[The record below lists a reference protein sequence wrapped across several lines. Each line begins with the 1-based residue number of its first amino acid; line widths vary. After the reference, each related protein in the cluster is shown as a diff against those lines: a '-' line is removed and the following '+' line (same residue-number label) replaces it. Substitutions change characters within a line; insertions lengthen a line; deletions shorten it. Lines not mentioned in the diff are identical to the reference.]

1 MRLEIMYTS
10 SNIEKVIN
18 PLIQNLRRGGI
29 QASARLVDPAQGTNR
44 LRSFDFDLV
53 HTGLLNFYPPNVDLT
68 SRWSSEYAGVQG
80 SENYNGLKDPVMDE
94 MLTYIEK
101 ADSWETIRAA
111 ARAVDRYEMSL
122 FLGIPTYWNG
132 QRSEERQGGQE
143 WGRTG
148 RT

>member
-1 MRLEIMYTS
+1 MRISDWS
-10 SNIEKVIN
+10 SDVCSSDLIN

-80 SENYNGLKDPVMDE
+80 SEHYNGLKDPVMDE
-94 MLTYIEK
+94 LLTSIEK
-101 ADSWETIRAA
+101 ADSRDTLRTQIGKETVR
-111 ARAVDRYEMSL
+111 
-122 FLGIPTYWNG
+122 
-132 QRSEERQGGQE
+132 ERVGKEG
-143 WGRTG
+143 
-148 RT
+148 